1 LHISAPTRLHRI
13 NAAPEQ
19 EEVVHP
25 VKLFIGALVA
35 LACAA
40 APASAAIISNTYN
53 FTASGFTTFSGSA
66 TPAAPVDPV
75 TGSFSVT
82 FDNTV
87 TVDNVTSGIT
97 QNALNIALGSTL
109 AFSYVANVDMLM
121 IGGLQT
127 NVSGILNGSDD
138 FLLVINGVSTTP
150 VFTTFGYTDAEF
162 PDVAFLAST
171 GSVTVGAVVAVAE
184 PGTLA
189 LFGAALA
196 GLGFIRRKRCAA

>member
-1 LHISAPTRLHRI
+1 V
-13 NAAPEQ
+13 Q
-19 EEVVHP
+19 P
-25 VKLFIGALVA
+25 VKLFVGALVA
-35 LACAA
+35 LAWAA
-40 APASAAIISNTYN
+40 ASANAAIISNTYN
-53 FTASGFTTFSGSA
+53 FTASDFTTFSGSA

-87 TVDNVTSGIT
+87 DVDNVTSGIT

-109 AFSYVANVDMLM
+109 AFSYVASVDMLM

-150 VFTTFGYTDAEF
+150 VFTTFGYTDADF
-162 PDVAFLAST
+162 DVAFLAGT
-171 GSVTVGAVVAVAE
+171 GSVTVGSVVAVAE
-184 PGTLA
+184 PGSLA

-196 GLGFIRRKRCAA
+196 GLGIIRRKRCAA